1 MECGR
6 LRKEQR
12 RERVPSRGAEGRPK
26 RWRSWFRWRN
36 HAGIAGHGYPV
47 DLHVVDVSK
56 VFFFLFFIFLINTFF
71 RTAIKACTLC
81 AHQRWRC
88 SPTRDGS
95 REDDEDD
102 EMEEVR
108 SPRKRKRA
116 STDEG
121 GQDKKGKRKMTETD
135 WEAETRW
142 KDWVEARLGSM
153 DLVLRKIAVCL
164 EGIEEMMEERWYVKE
179 TETEGTEEKRDADGE
194 EEAEV
199 EDKMV
204 E

>member
-1 MECGR
+1 M
-6 LRKEQR
+6 
-12 RERVPSRGAEGRPK
+12 
-26 RWRSWFRWRN
+26 
-36 HAGIAGHGYPV
+36 
-47 DLHVVDVSK
+47 
-56 VFFFLFFIFLINTFF
+56 
-71 RTAIKACTLC
+71 C

-95 REDDEDD
+95 REEDEDD
-102 EMEEVR
+102 GVEEVQ
-108 SPRKRKRA
+108 SPWKRKRA

-121 GQDKKGKRKMTETD
+121 SQDKKGKKKMTEVD

-142 KDWVEARLGSM
+142 RDQVEARLGSM

-164 EGIEEMMEERWYVKE
+164 EGIEEMMEERWYAKE
-179 TETEGTEEKRDADGE
+179 TEETEEKRDADADGE